1 LTEKGIL
8 TERSDG
14 EKNNCSNADT
24 DADVKEER
32 QKRRK
37 PIAFYLPVDNASP
50 IIIGSRILREKNL
63 DDFIGK
69 ENRSILANYMAG
81 IESGM
86 TKLKRRPEP
95 ARTPDSSKPDPA
107 SLMTLQESLA
117 RKRPDFV
124 ARADYR
130 TQRLAEMKQ
139 KRLEYEEQVEI
150 YLLYILLGTSIL
162 SCHGV
167 IGRACLGWFLHY
179 GSFTLAK
186 VTR

>member
-24 DADVKEER
+24 DTDVKEER

-95 ARTPDSSKPDPA
+95 ARTPDSSKHNPA

-162 SCHGV
+162 SCHGD
-167 IGRACLGWFLHY
+167 IGRAC
-179 GSFTLAK
+179 
-186 VTR
+186 